1 MSEPR
6 QNARVTKPGCTVA
19 VPKDLIETD
28 PDRITWAVVSTIKAP
43 LRDVL
48 RFAAYYLDLGA
59 QHLYLYL
66 DEPDAG
72 TVRILGRHDQIS
84 LIQCDDA
91 YWTDKPKKARETHQ
105 LRQAFNATRCYGRCD
120 QMWVAHFDVDEFL
133 LPTQPLHHELAA
145 VPANAAY
152 VRVQPAELLAQPDP
166 YSGPAHF
173 KLTGKAADQTKTA
186 LARIYPQFGAY
197 LPEGFISYTGGK
209 NIARTG
215 LSDIR
220 LGIHGIL
227 RNGQRIENGYML
239 PNSFLGHAHAPDWD
253 TFLSH
258 LHFRMTYG
266 SYRKSKNNNKHLSNI
281 LEVLLNEGG
290 HDALRLFFDEVCTAS
305 PHLLSELAA
314 HDMLI
319 TRSLD
324 LDEKVRR
331 WFGDVHEQTREST

>member
-48 RFAAYYLDLGA
+48 RFVAYYLDLGA

-72 TVRILGRHDQIS
+72 TARILGGHDQIS
-84 LIQCDDA
+84 LVQCDDA

-152 VRVQPAELLAQPDP
+152 ARVQPAELLAQPDP

-173 KLTGKAADQTKTA
+173 KPRPHWPASTRNSAPTCPKASSATQAARTSPARGCLISA
-186 LARIYPQFGAY
+186 LAF
-197 LPEGFISYTGGK
+197 
-209 NIARTG
+209 
-215 LSDIR
+215 
-220 LGIHGIL
+220 
-227 RNGQRIENGYML
+227 
-239 PNSFLGHAHAPDWD
+239 
-253 TFLSH
+253 
-258 LHFRMTYG
+258 
-266 SYRKSKNNNKHLSNI
+266 
-281 LEVLLNEGG
+281 
-290 HDALRLFFDEVCTAS
+290 TAS
-305 PHLLSELAA
+305 
-314 HDMLI
+314 
-319 TRSLD
+319 
-324 LDEKVRR
+324 
-331 WFGDVHEQTREST
+331 